1 MISARKARAWAWA
14 LSLGLLATLGAGCAG
29 EGATLTSDGGNPTPT
44 PNPSAS
50 PNGSFA
56 QIQRQI
62 FDQNCT
68 SSSCHSS
75 ATRSGNMS
83 LAAGEAYDN
92 LVNVEPDNQ
101 VARTAGL
108 LRVKPSNPD
117 SSFILRKLEGDLQP
131 GEGSQM
137 PLGAAPLPASE
148 IDLIRQWIAD
158 GALPD

>member
-1 MISARKARAWAWA
+1 MVWAKQARAWA
-14 LSLGLLATLGAGCAG
+14 LLGLLAALGAGCAG
-29 EGATLTSDGGNPTPT
+29 EGATLTSGGGSPTPLPSGT
-44 PNPSAS
+44 PNGLFP
-50 PNGSFA
+50 
-56 QIQRQI
+56 QIQSQI

-83 LAAGEAYDN
+83 LAAGESYDN
-92 LVNVEPDNQ
+92 LVNVEPDNE

-108 LRVKPSNPD
+108 LRVKPDDPD

-148 IDLIRQWIAD
+148 IDLIRQWISD
-158 GALPD
+158 GALPN